1 MEPWQV
7 FILTTV
13 FGWVD
18 DKGRRR
24 FKTAYIEVPRKNG
37 KSSISSL
44 VALYC
49 LAADGEKGAEV
60 YSAATTRDQAR
71 IVWQDAKHMAKNSPG
86 LKSKFG
92 VDITAHSIH
101 VTETA
106 SYFKALSRDQGGNL
120 DGLNV
125 HCAIIDELHAHKTR
139 DIFDVIE
146 TATGAR
152 EQPLLWL
159 ITTAGFNRAGIC
171 YEQRAYSLKI
181 LAGLEDKEYFGIVY
195 TLDDA
200 IKTHLDPLDGIK
212 KLEELCDCRS
222 VPTTLIENHYLK
234 ACAKHAITGN
244 GQRIDLG
251 HTTASIHQ
259 DLLSRLGFAV
269 VATTEPSSKKI
280 QSTRLDKLQTEGD
293 GQERIKRKSR
303 KLLSAG
309 DREISKQSLIGKGL
323 RNTGLQQK
331 NTASSTA
338 LSQEVVPSAKSANE
352 LCALI
357 TATNQALSEACSVP
371 SATLQSVCLET
382 LRRAYSEHSPT
393 CSALSYLS
401 LQAEGLILN
410 LPADDWQD
418 PKSWAKANPNW
429 GVSVKPEDIERK
441 ARKAM
446 EMAAA
451 QNNFLTKHCNLWVNA
466 DTAWMDMRAWERCGD
481 PALDIS
487 DFEGL
492 PCFGGLDLATKTDI
506 ASRVFVFER
515 DGILHAFDRHYLPEE
530 TVENNANSQY
540 SGWEIDGYLTATPG
554 NITDYDVIEDDI
566 LIDAKRFRVEEF
578 GYDPF
583 QATQMSGHLVANGLP
598 MVQVGQTV
606 KNLSEPMKELEAL
619 VIAGKFKHNGNPVL
633 SWMISNVV
641 AHVDA
646 KDNIYPRKEFP
657 QNKIDGVVALLIAIN
672 RWSAQEDTGHA
683 YQDRGFITL

>member
-1 MEPWQV
+1 MMTHVKGKLAGKPIKLEPWQV

-18 DKGRRR
+18 SEGRRR
-24 FKTAYIEVPRKNG
+24 FKTAYIEVPRKNA
-37 KSSISSL
+37 KSTLSSV

-181 LAGLEDKEYFGIVY
+181 LAGLKDEEYFGVVY
-195 TLDDA
+195 SLDD
-200 IKTHLDPLDGIK
+200 
-212 KLEELCDCRS
+212 
-222 VPTTLIENHYLK
+222 
-234 ACAKHAITGN
+234 
-244 GQRIDLG
+244 
-251 HTTASIHQ
+251 
-259 DLLSRLGFAV
+259 
-269 VATTEPSSKKI
+269 
-280 QSTRLDKLQTEGD
+280 
-293 GQERIKRKSR
+293 
-303 KLLSAG
+303 
-309 DREISKQSLIGKGL
+309 
-323 RNTGLQQK
+323 
-331 NTASSTA
+331 
-338 LSQEVVPSAKSANE
+338 
-352 LCALI
+352 
-357 TATNQALSEACSVP
+357 
-371 SATLQSVCLET
+371 
-382 LRRAYSEHSPT
+382 
-393 CSALSYLS
+393 
-401 LQAEGLILN
+401 
-410 LPADDWQD
+410 ADDWQD

-481 PALDIS
+481 PALDMA

-492 PCFGGLDLATKTDI
+492 SCFGGLDLATKTDI